1 MDLGATMHMTHNR
14 SAFRDYLPYSKE
26 VTVASGETLIAARQG
41 TALLKHDRQTVLLC
55 NALHVLGLSNSLV
68 SVPQLTARGFSV

>member
-1 MDLGATMHMTHNR
+1 MDLGATTHMMHNR

-26 VTVASGETLIAARQG
+26 VTIASGETLTAARQG
-41 TALLKHDRQTVLLC
+41 TTLLKHDRQIVLLR

-68 SVPQLTARGFSV
+68 SVTQLAIRGFSV